1 MARLIKKTNKNYTN
15 VSNVLTRDK
24 RLSWKARGIFLYMWS
39 QADNWQFY
47 VKEIAT
53 HATDGERSL
62 TSGLKELEK
71 YGYLVRKHRIAKHG
85 GFDGMDWILT
95 DDPEISDE
103 HNPQNNIDAK
113 EAENDGKKV
122 QNVSDTKRTGYKTHQ
137 IQNGGLS
144 NNNSKHYQEQE
155 LTTASNNGQ
164 ARPDN
169 LAPLRKK
176 IIAYLNQKIG
186 TRYKYNSTKSKK
198 YINARVNEDG
208 YKFEDFKTAI
218 DNKVVDWGHDP
229 KMVKY
234 LRPETLFSPKMEG
247 YVNEKTSVPTG
258 SDYHGFA
265 DESYF
270 TDHTKVLDNV
280 SNDDLPF

>member
-95 DDPEISDE
+95 DDPEMNAE
-103 HNPQNNIDAK
+103 HQPQNNIDAK
-113 EAENDGKKV
+113 KAGNDEKKA
-122 QNVSDTKRTGYKTHQ
+122 QNVSDTKRTGYKTYQ
-137 IQNGGLS
+137 IRNGGLS
-144 NNNSKHYQEQE
+144 NNNSKNYQQQE
-155 LTTASNNGQ
+155 LTTVSNKDQ
-164 ARPDN
+164 AKPDN
-169 LAPLRKK
+169 TSHIREEV
-176 IIAYLNQKIG
+176 ITYLN
-186 TRYKYNSTKSKK
+186 KK
-198 YINARVNEDG
+198 LDANFKPNAKKNKEPINARLKEG
-208 YKFEDFKTAI
+208 YTLDDFKRAI
-218 DNKVVDWGHDP
+218 DNKIADWRNDK
-229 KMVKY
+229 KMVQY
-234 LRPETLFSPKMEG
+234 LRPETLFSNKMDG
-247 YVNEKTSVPTG
+247 YVNEKTASNSSSFDADNFFNDDSDPTAG
-258 SDYHGFA
+258 VD
-265 DESYF
+265 
-270 TDHTKVLDNV
+270 V
-280 SNDDLPF
+280 SDLPF